1 MKFRTEIEIQ
11 QQLELSPQG
20 GILAVGSCFADRV
33 GGILTANGLDVLVNP
48 FGVIYNPV
56 SLSVNLENS
65 ISGKKDFGT
74 WEEQNGKFVN
84 LNYHGSLSQNSVE
97 EAKSNVQTLHSEM
110 LEYIKSSNL
119 LIVTWGTA
127 FVYEEIETGK
137 VVTNCHRFPS
147 DRFLRR
153 LLNQQE
159 IVSGW
164 EGLLNKCFDL
174 NPDLEVIL
182 TVSPVRHVR
191 DSLVQNQLSKS
202 SLHLAVHQLVGLFK
216 NVNYFPSYEIM
227 MDDLRDYR
235 FYEENL
241 VQPNSQAL
249 QYIIEK
255 FQQFCF
261 TDAFKSYWKEAES
274 IVRLLNHKVI
284 NDDLSSKKFVEDRE
298 KKLKDFREKFPFTKL

>member
-1 MKFRTEIEIQ
+1 
-11 QQLELSPQG
+11 
-20 GILAVGSCFADRV
+20 
-33 GGILTANGLDVLVNP
+33 
-48 FGVIYNPV
+48 
-56 SLSVNLENS
+56 
-65 ISGKKDFGT
+65 
-74 WEEQNGKFVN
+74 
-84 LNYHGSLSQNSVE
+84 
-97 EAKSNVQTLHSEM
+97 M

-202 SLHLAVHQLVGLFK
+202 SLHVAVHQLVGLFK
-216 NVNYFPSYEIM
+216 KVHYFPSYEIM

-255 FQQFCF
+255 FQEFCF
-261 TDAFKSYWKEAES
+261 SDALEAYWKEAES

-284 NDDLSSKKFVEDRE
+284 NDDLSSKKFVDDRE

>member
-33 GGILTANGLDVLVNP
+33 GGILAAKGLDVLVNP

-56 SLSVNLENS
+56 SLSENLDNS

-84 LNYHGSLSQNSVE
+84 LSYHGSLSRNSVE

-159 IVSGW
+159 IVSAW

-202 SLHLAVHQLVGLFK
+202 SLHVAVHQLVGLFK
-216 NVNYFPSYEIM
+216 KVHYFPSYEIM

-249 QYIIEK
+249 HYIIEK
-255 FQQFCF
+255 FQEFCF
-261 TDAFKSYWKEAES
+261 TDAFKAYWKEAES

-284 NDDLSSKKFVEDRE
+284 NDDLSSKQFVDDRE